1 MRIIVTADTHYHP
14 SWRKALETIVAEI
27 AGLQPDCLIVGGDV
41 GERLDGYR
49 HMLQLLRALDCPRLI
64 LAGNHDLWARDGV
77 SSEQLWSETLP
88 QLTRDCGAIW
98 LEGEN
103 WARDGVGVCGTLGW
117 YDYTG
122 KHPSIPMTDEQ
133 YFRDKSRL
141 GMVDGD
147 YIDWRWND
155 TEFASM
161 LGEAFSARL
170 AALDADPAIRE
181 ILVVTHVPAFAEAIE
196 RRPGDIGWNSGNA
209 YFYNLTLGERIAASG
224 KVRRVVSGHTHIGKH
239 AQVGA
244 PEQPIDMQ
252 VLPADYGRPMYVTLD
267 L

>member
-1 MRIIVTADTHYHP
+1 MVTEVA
-14 SWRKALETIVAEI
+14 ALE
-27 AGLQPDCLIVGGDV
+27 PDCLILAGDV

-49 HMLQLLRALDCPRLI
+49 DMLQLLQALNCPRLI

-77 SSEQLWSETLP
+77 SSEQLWTETLP
-88 QLTRDCGAIW
+88 RLTRDYGAIW

-103 WARDGVGVCGTLGW
+103 WARDGLGVCGTLGW

-133 YFRDKSRL
+133 YFLDKRRL

-147 YIDWRWND
+147 YIDWLWND
-155 TEFASM
+155 IEFAA
-161 LGEAFSARL
+161 LIGEAFSARL

-196 RRPGDIGWNSGNA
+196 RRPGDLGWNSSNA
-209 YFYNLTLGERIAASG
+209 YFYNLTLGDRIAASR

-239 AQVGA
+239 AQVGT
-244 PEQPIDMQ
+244 PERPIDMQ
-252 VLPADYGRPMYVTLD
+252 VIPADYGRPMWVVLD